1 MLQLLFTRKEK
12 KKAAYQ
18 AFKARMQRTRL
29 DFYLWKGSI
38 KTGITKKHVTNK
50 KQSNFQKTINDV
62 LHGLMFNN
70 LKICIL
76 KNLSLASNKKRF
88 FHDWHQ
94 RLGCGWNL

>member
-18 AFKARMQRTRL
+18 ALKARMQRTKL

-38 KTGITKKHVTNK
+38 KTGLTKKHVTNK
-50 KQSNFQKTINDV
+50 KQSNFQKIINDI

-94 RLGCGWNL
+94 ILGCGWN

>member
-18 AFKARMQRTRL
+18 ALKARMQRTKL

-38 KTGITKKHVTNK
+38 KTGLTKKHVTNK
-50 KQSNFQKTINDV
+50 KQSNFQKIINDI
-62 LHGLMFNN
+62 LHELMFNN

-76 KNLSLASNKKRF
+76 KNLSLASNKKRY

-94 RLGCGWNL
+94 ILGCGWN